1 MNIEE
6 LFKLN
11 KPKHTPNIPMVPGPP
26 AISTSA
32 GASASNFGHQD
43 MYAAQQAGTDPR
55 VILAF
60 LNANPDK
67 LSQDNKPGAGGVYDI
82 ISQQAVA
89 AQTADKIAE
98 SNSKLAEQ
106 RAKEIQRQE
115 QLRREAEARQVERLK
130 QMEIGARTEA
140 ANKARADLQSKF
152 QISSASKSPQTS
164 GTQAFKRRQLQ
175 VNPMTYNALTAGI
188 QNQGTLP
195 GVINV

>member
-1 MNIEE
+1 M
-6 LFKLN
+6 
-11 KPKHTPNIPMVPGPP
+11 
-26 AISTSA
+26 
-32 GASASNFGHQD
+32 
-43 MYAAQQAGTDPR
+43 
-55 VILAF
+55 
-60 LNANPDK
+60 
-67 LSQDNKPGAGGVYDI
+67 SQDNKPGAGGVYDI